1 VCRCGAE
8 RSRFEEIGIKV
19 ALAPDTAESPDARSA
34 ASTVVPGLAG
44 VLVGYRTDDHV
55 SSAWRIAL
63 ALLFLILVG
72 GVGYGVVTYTH
83 LPLPPTRENVEIV
96 ATLEGH
102 TKNAGATVRNAI
114 PGFIALPGTLAVLEP
129 TMTAKDLL
137 TPLSETDLEK
147 GFCSASLAKQI
158 RYEFPGFYEN
168 WPDDRLERVALEKY
182 PEFQDRLCVLPSQLG
197 VSPDDVVKYHLR
209 ARTIME
215 WTILWSRTAIIT
227 GLFAMVLLNLYYRL
241 LVDSLPQQA
250 A

>member
-1 VCRCGAE
+1 
-8 RSRFEEIGIKV
+8 
-19 ALAPDTAESPDARSA
+19 
-34 ASTVVPGLAG
+34 VPGLAG

-72 GVGYGVVTYTH
+72 GAGYGVVTYTH
-83 LPLPPTRENVEIV
+83 LPLPPTRENVVIV

-102 TKNAGATVRNAI
+102 TKNSGAAVRNAI
-114 PGFIALPGTLAVLEP
+114 PGFIALPGTLAALEP

-168 WPDDRLERVALEKY
+168 WSDARLERVALEKY

-197 VSPDDVVKYHLR
+197 VSPDDVVKYRLR
-209 ARTIME
+209 ARTMME
-215 WTILWSRTAIIT
+215 WTILWSRTAIVT
-227 GLFAMVLLNLYYRL
+227 ALFAMVLLNLYYRL